1 MHAILS
7 GPRHRSIPYETT
19 RARQPS
25 SYLHHNE
32 AATNAD
38 SFSNLQC
45 VSLVCELSYLRQ
57 IPQFYRSKHKGCLN
71 SPLWPDG
78 VESCNLVCM
87 LNDRCRSLRVLPLQK
102 QSLYN
107 AYSLWPWET
116 ERGGLNDV
124 DHCDLT
130 LRRSRS
136 ERRGRPNLKG

>member
-1 MHAILS
+1 MHSIFS
-7 GPRHRSIPYETT
+7 GPRRHRSIPYETT

-38 SFSNLQC
+38 SFSNLQFE
-45 VSLVCELSYLRQ
+45 SLLCELSYLRQ
-57 IPQFYRSKHKGCLN
+57 ITQFYSSMHKRLLEFATVARGKYSIESVCL
-71 SPLWPDG
+71 
-78 VESCNLVCM
+78 
-87 LNDRCRSLRVLPLQK
+87 LNDRRRSLRARPMQK
-102 QSLYN
+102 LSLYN

-136 ERRGRPNLKG
+136 GGEDQI